1 MCACPVWV
9 AAGVDKRPSGPQE
22 LVELFFKSNEA
33 ARFREP
39 WHRLTA
45 LPDAYNYKARRAW
58 VNRVVGS

>member
-9 AAGVDKRPSGPQE
+9 AAGVTQMSLPPAAQE

-39 WHRLTA
+39 WHRLTS
-45 LPDAYNYKARRAW
+45 LPDAYNYKARRA
-58 VNRVVGS
+58 